1 MKADVAVLPA
11 RQLPEDPDLALLQ
24 RVRQHDD
31 RRAFALLV
39 GRHQGVLRALL
50 RRLAGGDAAWADELA
65 QEAFLRA
72 YQKLDSFRGEA
83 RFRTWLIRIAT
94 NVFLEQRRRGDAQ
107 LQAQT
112 QALHEAADQHQVAA
126 DVLAHAS
133 QALPLSDAVALS
145 LDMQRALAA
154 LSEAERQ
161 AIVLSYWGDLSHA
174 EAAQALG
181 CPLGTLKTHLLRGR
195 AKLETAL
202 AAWASRKTMEQ
213 CK

>member
-1 MKADVAVLPA
+1 VKLDVAALA
-11 RQLPEDPDLALLQ
+11 EDPDLALLQ

-31 RRAFALLV
+31 RQAFGLLV
-39 GRHQGVLRALL
+39 TRHQGVVRALL

-72 YQKLDSFRGEA
+72 YQNLGGFRGEA

-112 QALHEAADQHQVAA
+112 QALSDEAEQQMAAGLMAQADH
-126 DVLAHAS
+126 VLS
-133 QALPLSDAVALS
+133 LSDTVALS
-145 LDMQRALAA
+145 LDMQRALDM

-161 AIVLSYWGDLSHA
+161 AIVLCYWGDLSHA
-174 EAAQALG
+174 EAALVLD
-181 CPLGTLKTHLLRGR
+181 CPLGTVKTNVLRGR
-195 AKLETAL
+195 TKLETTL
-202 AAWASRKTMEQ
+202 AAWAPPQPLEQ
-213 CK
+213 YK

>member
-1 MKADVAVLPA
+1 MKSDVAA
-11 RQLPEDPDLALLQ
+11 LPEDPDLALLQ

-31 RRAFALLV
+31 RQVFGLLV
-39 GRHQGVLRALL
+39 TRHQGVVRALL

-65 QEAFLRA
+65 QETFLRA
-72 YQKLDSFRGEA
+72 YQNLCGFRGEA

-94 NVFLEQRRRGDAQ
+94 NVFLEQRRRGDVQ

-112 QALHEAADQHQVAA
+112 QALNDETEQHQIAA
-126 DVLAHAS
+126 GGMAQSDHALS
-133 QALPLSDAVALS
+133 LSDTVALS
-145 LDMQRALAA
+145 LDMQRALDV

-174 EAAQALG
+174 EAALALG

-202 AAWASRKTMEQ
+202 AAWAPRHALEQ

>member
-1 MKADVAVLPA
+1 MKPDVAALA
-11 RQLPEDPDLALLQ
+11 EDPDLALLQ

-31 RRAFALLV
+31 RQAFGLLV
-39 GRHQGVLRALL
+39 RRHQGVVRALL
-50 RRLAGGDAAWADELA
+50 RRLARGDAAWADELA

-72 YQKLDSFRGEA
+72 YQNLGGFRGEA

-112 QALHEAADQHQVAA
+112 QALNDETEQHQIAA
-126 DVLAHAS
+126 GGMAQADHALS
-133 QALPLSDAVALS
+133 LSDTVALS
-145 LDMQRALAA
+145 LDVQRALDV

-174 EAAQALG
+174 EAALALG

-202 AAWASRKTMEQ
+202 AAWGPCQPLEQ

>member
-1 MKADVAVLPA
+1 MEPDIAA
-11 RQLPEDPDLALLQ
+11 LPEDPDLALLQ

-31 RRAFALLV
+31 RQAFGLLV
-39 GRHQGVLRALL
+39 KRHQGVVRALL

-72 YQKLDSFRGEA
+72 YQNLGGFRGEA

-94 NVFLEQRRRGDAQ
+94 NLFLEQRRRGDAQ

-112 QALHEAADQHQVAA
+112 QVLSGETEQQMAAGLMARADHAL
-126 DVLAHAS
+126 S
-133 QALPLSDAVALS
+133 LSDTVALS
-145 LDMQRALAA
+145 LDMQRALDM
-154 LSEAERQ
+154 LSDAERQ

-174 EAAQALG
+174 EAALALG

-202 AAWASRKTMEQ
+202 AAWAPRQPLEQ

>member
-1 MKADVAVLPA
+1 MKANVAALPV

-24 RVRQHDD
+24 RVLQQDD

-39 GRHQGVLRALL
+39 SRHQGAVRALL
-50 RRLAGGDAAWADELA
+50 RRLAGGDVASADELA
-65 QEAFLRA
+65 QETFLRA

-112 QALHEAADQHQVAA
+112 RALHDTAAEHQVSA
-126 DVLAHAS
+126 DMLAQAS
-133 QALPLSDAVALS
+133 QVRPLSETVALS
-145 LDMQRALAA
+145 LDMQRALVG

-202 AAWASRKTMEQ
+202 AAWAPRKTMEQ

>member
-1 MKADVAVLPA
+1 MQPSNGDPVAATMPAQVISEVLTAADRAPA
-11 RQLPEDPDLALLQ
+11 TPFDDLASIVALYEQRIFRFLLIST
-24 RVRQHDD
+24 RDND
-31 RRAFALLV
+31 I
-39 GRHQGVLRALL
+39 
-50 RRLAGGDAAWADELA
+50 A
-65 QEAFLRA
+65 QTLTQETFLRA
-72 YQKLDSFRGEA
+72 WTSRDTFREDCSVA
-83 RFRTWLIRIAT
+83 TWLIRIAT

-112 QALHEAADQHQVAA
+112 QALSDEAELQMAAGLMAQADH
-126 DVLAHAS
+126 VLS
-133 QALPLSDAVALS
+133 LSDTVALS
-145 LDMQRALAA
+145 LDMQRALDM

-174 EAAQALG
+174 EAALALG

-202 AAWASRKTMEQ
+202 AAWAPRQPLEQ

>member
-1 MKADVAVLPA
+1 MKADVAALPD
-11 RQLPEDPDLALLQ
+11 RQLPEDPDPALLQ
-24 RVRQHDD
+24 RVQQHDD

-39 GRHQGVLRALL
+39 SRHQGALRALL

-72 YQKLDSFRGEA
+72 YQNLGGFRGEA
-83 RFRTWLIRIAT
+83 RFRTWLIRIGT

-112 QALHEAADQHQVAA
+112 QALNDEAEQHAIAADI
-126 DVLAHAS
+126 LAQAG
-133 QALPLSDAVALS
+133 QALSVSDAVALS
-145 LDMQRALAA
+145 LDMQRALAL

-174 EAAQALG
+174 DAAQALG

-195 AKLETAL
+195 AKLETVL
-202 AAWASRKTMEQ
+202 AAWAPRKPLEQ

>member
-1 MKADVAVLPA
+1 MEPDIAAL
-11 RQLPEDPDLALLQ
+11 LEDPDLALLQ

-31 RRAFALLV
+31 RQAFGLLV
-39 GRHQGVLRALL
+39 KRHQGAVRALL

-72 YQKLDSFRGEA
+72 YQNLGGFRGEA

-94 NVFLEQRRRGDAQ
+94 NLFLEQRRRGDAQ

-112 QALHEAADQHQVAA
+112 QVLSGETEQQMADGLMARADHAL
-126 DVLAHAS
+126 S
-133 QALPLSDAVALS
+133 LSDTVALS
-145 LDMQRALAA
+145 LDMQRALDM
-154 LSEAERQ
+154 LSDAERQ

-174 EAAQALG
+174 EAALALG

-202 AAWASRKTMEQ
+202 AAWAPRQPLEQ